1 MYMITIY
8 SGYYSQAKNTQN
20 GFQFPSL
27 SGSTS
32 SKKTENQVFITL
44 KGILIQCNVH
54 DHYIQWTLFTDQ
66 KHAVLFS
73 VSISFEKSHFFKM
86 QNVASSQH

>member
-44 KGILIQCNVH
+44 KGILIQVYVH
-54 DHYIQWTLFTDQ
+54 DLYTMDTIHRPKTRSTVFSFHLFRE
-66 KHAVLFS
+66 VPFL
-73 VSISFEKSHFFKM
+73 
-86 QNVASSQH
+86 